1 MKTSVLIPVHNEALQ
16 LPSLFRALRAL
27 AKKSPGLE
35 LLFIDNAS
43 TDGSAEMITAEN
55 LPGARLLK
63 ESRKGFAEPLNKGLA
78 ESSGELVL
86 FLDADAVPAPD
97 WASAMQKA
105 LASADLVVGETTTLA
120 PKDYKAKPTLYGR
133 LAAKLFEGHS
143 ERTAHAR
150 GHALPWGP
158 TCNLGVRRSL
168 IEKVG
173 PFSPEATSAFDID
186 WCWRGLL
193 KGGRIAYSKA
203 AKVKHKR
210 RQGRRELLEQF
221 ERYGLGEA
229 WLHRTYAF
237 LLQDEDRQPD
247 PLLSAVDAFSRLRH
261 HSEASKLKAFAPV
274 LDEVATAFASGVRLG
289 YERPHRECPLERTAP
304 AAAIAWHDGPKSVTL
319 FVPGK
324 GVTTLGGKQL
334 ELWKAIQDGQ
344 SEEALVK
351 LFRRLFKASEE
362 EAEHVLH
369 DFRRNLEP

>member
-16 LPSLFRALRAL
+16 LPALFKALRAL
-27 AKKSPGLE
+27 LKKSADLE
-35 LLFIDNAS
+35 LVFIDNAS
-43 TDGSAEMITAEN
+43 TDGSAEMIEAEK
-55 LPGARLLK
+55 LPGARLLR
-63 ESRKGFAEPLNKGLA
+63 EPRKGFAEPLNKGLA

-86 FLDADAVPAPD
+86 FLDADAVPEPG
-97 WASAMQKA
+97 WAAAMQKA
-105 LASADLVVGETTTLA
+105 LASADIVVGDTATLA
-120 PKDYKAKPTLYGR
+120 PKKPTLHGR
-133 LAAKLFEGHS
+133 LAARLFEGHS

-168 IEKVG
+168 VEKVG

-193 KGGRIAYSKA
+193 KGARIVFEKK
-203 AKVKHKR
+203 AKVRHRR

-237 LLQDEDRQPD
+237 LLSDEDRQPD

-261 HSEASKLKAFAPV
+261 GSSAAKQKAFSAA

-289 YERPHRECPLERTAP
+289 YERPHRECPLERSAP
-304 AAAIAWHDGPKSVTL
+304 SGAIHWPDGPRAVTL

-324 GVTTLGGKQL
+324 GVTTLGGKQYQ
-334 ELWKAIQDGQ
+334 LWEAIVRGD
-344 SEEALVK
+344 SEEKLVK
-351 LFRRLFKASEE
+351 LFRKLFRASEE
-362 EAEHVLH
+362 EAHHVLH